1 VPQCSKKLGLVCK
14 NATRDPFVNYFS
26 TFRHIESLFELLQA
40 ARIECLALIIRMYQP
55 VGTLKFFKL
64 HLRVPFLLL
73 ALLEF
78 CICVIAVYVAVY
90 VRFNGRGITEVVH
103 LESPIVTSIIF
114 GVVMPTTMMAMG
126 LYQSRFRGGIMGV
139 FLRSIIGFLCGAA
152 FLALLYYLFPQ
163 LYLGRGAFGLALLIA
178 FFMVGTIRPIFFYYV
193 DRDILKVRV
202 LVLGAGQYAASISDR
217 LRRRVDRRGFKIVGY
232 VPAGNVV
239 ADTIDAELLKP
250 IDNTSLLE
258 LCRENQIDEVVVAV
272 DDRRGHVPMEEL
284 LSCRLHGFDVI
295 DVLGFFE
302 REQGKLPLD
311 LLRPE
316 WLVFSDG
323 FARSGFQDFTKRL
336 FDVVASL
343 LILAITWPFMV
354 AAYIAIKLE
363 DGKDAPVFYQ
373 QTRVGYLGKPFG
385 VLKFRSM
392 TTNAE
397 KDGVA
402 QWATKNDSRVTRTGN
417 IMRTTRIDELP
428 QIINVLKGDMSFVGP
443 RPERPEFVEQLSKEI
458 KFYDERHAVKP
469 GITGWA
475 QVSYPYGASK
485 KDSEQKQEF
494 DLYYIKNHTLFLD
507 SLILLQTAEV
517 VLFGKGAR

>member
-1 VPQCSKKLGLVCK
+1 
-14 NATRDPFVNYFS
+14 
-26 TFRHIESLFELLQA
+26 
-40 ARIECLALIIRMYQP
+40 

-78 CICVIAVYVAVY
+78 FICVIAVYVAVY
-90 VRFNGRGITEVVH
+90 VRFDGLGLTEVEH
-103 LESPIVTSIIF
+103 LRSPIVTSILF
-114 GVVMPTTMMAMG
+114 GLVMPMTMMAMG
-126 LYQSRFRGGIMGV
+126 LYQSRFRGGVMGV
-139 FLRSIIGFLCGAA
+139 FLRSVIGFICGAA
-152 FLALLYYLFPQ
+152 LLALLYYLIPA
-163 LYLGRGAFGLALLIA
+163 LYLGRGVFGLALLIA

-193 DRDILKVRV
+193 DRDILKLRV
-202 LVLGAGQYAASISDR
+202 LVLGAGERAGSITQR
-217 LRRRVDRRGFKIVGY
+217 LRRRVDRRGFRIAGY
-232 VPAGNVV
+232 VPVSNRRAESIDP
-239 ADTIDAELLKP
+239 ADVLDLSEQ
-250 IDNTSLLE
+250 SLLDYCQAE
-258 LCRENQIDEVVVAV
+258 DIDEIVVAV
-272 DDRRGHVPMEEL
+272 DERRGAVPMDEL
-284 LSCRLHGFDVI
+284 LSCRLHGVDVI
-295 DVLGFFE
+295 DILGFFE

-316 WLVFSDG
+316 WLVYSDG
-323 FARSGFQDFTKRL
+323 FARTGFQDFTKRL
-336 FDVVASL
+336 FDIVASL

-354 AAYIAIKLE
+354 FAVLAIKLE
-363 DGKDAPVFYQ
+363 DGADAPIFYQ
-373 QTRVGYLGKPFG
+373 QTRVGFLGKTFG

-392 TTNAE
+392 SINAE

-402 QWATKNDSRVTRTGN
+402 QWATKNDSRVTRAGA
-417 IMRTTRIDELP
+417 IMRKTRIDELP
-428 QIINVLKGDMSFVGP
+428 QIINVLRGDMSFVGP
-443 RPERPEFVEQLSKEI
+443 RPERPEFVDQLSKEI

-485 KDSEQKQEF
+485 ADSEQKQEF